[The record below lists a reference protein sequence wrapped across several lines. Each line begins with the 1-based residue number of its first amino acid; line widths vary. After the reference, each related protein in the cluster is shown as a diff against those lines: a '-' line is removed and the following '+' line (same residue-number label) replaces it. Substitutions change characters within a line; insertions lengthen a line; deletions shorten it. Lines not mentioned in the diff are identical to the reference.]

1 MITTYLKENNSIVK
15 NEEYIINES
24 TLWIDLFNITDEEKV
39 IVKNTLNIEIPTLKD
54 ISQIEISERLY
65 VENEALYLKLL
76 RNSLIKSK
84 NFLKHIL

>member
-39 IVKNTLNIEIPTLKD
+39 IVKNTLNIEIPTLKTYHKL
-54 ISQIEISERLY
+54 RFPRGY
-65 VENEALYLKLL
+65 MLKM
-76 RNSLIKSK
+76 RRYI
-84 NFLKHIL
+84 

>member
-54 ISQIEISERLY
+54 IS
-65 VENEALYLKLL
+65 
-76 RNSLIKSK
+76 
-84 NFLKHIL
+84 